1 MSLELIDNKDAWN
14 HFVEVSPY
22 GQLFH
27 RWEFLKIVEK
37 HSGCK
42 LFTYGIYKGN
52 ELMCIFPLFYRDKN
66 GVTAILSPPAEAGIP
81 FMGFVISPSYLE
93 FRQRKKENYLEIIA
107 KDIIEELKKVAPNH
121 IAFSLPP
128 DFSDVREFIWDGYKA
143 EINFTYVID
152 MEKPLEELLESFDEE
167 CKVEIGRAAKQNLVL
182 KEITD
187 VDILYRALKK
197 KYGQQG
203 LSAMLPGQPYLLD
216 ILSAFPDNV
225 KMYALYDSDSVA
237 ECLVSYEYKGRL
249 TCWIGAVSL
258 DKNAPAL
265 EYLIWELIKEKK
277 ARGFKEM
284 EIQDA
289 NVKRLCSLKS
299 KLNPGLEYFFYLHKN
314 DTKGKLAELASNSLL
329 KTKWFSI

>member
-1 MSLELIDNKDAWN
+1 
-14 HFVEVSPY
+14 
-22 GQLFH
+22 
-27 RWEFLKIVEK
+27 
-37 HSGCK
+37 
-42 LFTYGIYKGN
+42 
-52 ELMCIFPLFYRDKN
+52 
-66 GVTAILSPPAEAGIP
+66 
-81 FMGFVISPSYLE
+81 
-93 FRQRKKENYLEIIA
+93 
-107 KDIIEELKKVAPNH
+107 
-121 IAFSLPP
+121 LPP

-143 EINFTYVID
+143 EINFTYIID
-152 MEKPLEELLESFDEE
+152 LEKPLEELLESFDEE
-167 CKVEIGRAAKQNLVL
+167 CKAEIRKVAKQNLVL
-182 KEITD
+182 KEMTD
-187 VDILYRALKK
+187 ADILYRALKK

-203 LSAMLPGQPYLLD
+203 LSAMLPGQPYLMD

>member
-1 MSLELIDNKDAWN
+1 MSLELIDDKDTWN
-14 HFVEVSPY
+14 NFVEVSPY

-42 LFTYGIYKGN
+42 LFTYGVYKGK
-52 ELMCIFPLFYRDKN
+52 ELICIFPLFYRGKN
-66 GVTAILSPPAEAGIP
+66 GIKAILSPPAEAGIP
-81 FMGFVISPSYLE
+81 FMGFVISPSYPE
-93 FRQRKKENYLEIIA
+93 FRQRKKENYVEIIA
-107 KDIIEELKKVAPNH
+107 KDIIEELKKVTPNQ

-128 DFSDVREFIWDGYKA
+128 NFSDVREFVWDGYKA

-152 MEKPLEELLESFDEE
+152 MEKPLDELLESFDEE
-167 CKVEIGRAAKQNLVL
+167 CKAEIRSVARQNLIL
-182 KEITD
+182 KEMTD
-187 VDILYRALKK
+187 IDALYRALKK
-197 KYGQQG
+197 KYDRQG
-203 LSAMLPGQPYLLD
+203 LSAMLPGQPYLTDL
-216 ILSAFPDNV
+216 LSAFPDNLKV
-225 KMYALYDSDSVA
+225 YALYDSDSVV
-237 ECLVSYEYKGRL
+237 ECLVNFEYKGRL
-249 TCWIGAVSL
+249 TCWVGAVSP

-289 NVKRLCSLKS
+289 NLKRLCLLRS

-314 DTKGKLAELASNSLL
+314 DTKGKLAEFASGHLL